1 MNKIVNK
8 FWGVLPFIMIVFC
21 GILVTAI
28 EKVTDNT
35 FRILA
40 MEQSKEQ
47 NFAHYSIQ
55 FACLQKLR
63 KNGLISV
70 DEYEAIKKRLMKDY
84 KVISNLAA

>member
-1 MNKIVNK
+1 
-8 FWGVLPFIMIVFC
+8 
-21 GILVTAI
+21 
-28 EKVTDNT
+28 
-35 FRILA
+35 

-84 KVISNLAA
+84 KVISHLAA

>member
-1 MNKIVNK
+1 
-8 FWGVLPFIMIVFC
+8 
-21 GILVTAI
+21 
-28 EKVTDNT
+28 
-35 FRILA
+35 

-70 DEYEAIKKRLMKDY
+70 DEYEAIKKTADERLQGHF
-84 KVISNLAA
+84 

>member
-1 MNKIVNK
+1 
-8 FWGVLPFIMIVFC
+8 
-21 GILVTAI
+21 
-28 EKVTDNT
+28 
-35 FRILA
+35 

-47 NFAHYSIQ
+47 KIAHYSIQ

-63 KNGLISV
+63 KNCLISV

>member
-1 MNKIVNK
+1 
-8 FWGVLPFIMIVFC
+8 
-21 GILVTAI
+21 
-28 EKVTDNT
+28 
-35 FRILA
+35 

-70 DEYEAIKKRLMKDY
+70 DEYEAIKKRLLIGIFT
-84 KVISNLAA
+84 KVKTESYQNS

>member
-1 MNKIVNK
+1 
-8 FWGVLPFIMIVFC
+8 
-21 GILVTAI
+21 
-28 EKVTDNT
+28 
-35 FRILA
+35 

-63 KNGLISV
+63 NGLISV